1 MSSGRFQFSGSGTFE
16 TGGGTGIT
24 AVLAAAVVVILA
36 LEWIAARIWW
46 ILGGTAVLAVAVFL
60 AVRWLLRYQ
69 EGREAAFA
77 ASRQARREIEAEAFP
92 QVRQGTPPPAIVNHY
107 HNDVHLHVAPGADV
121 SSLIRALPSQ
131 ASAAPEEE

>member
-1 MSSGRFQFSGSGTFE
+1 MRGEFEFSGSGTFR
-16 TGGGTGIT
+16 TGGSGIV
-24 AVLAAAVVVILA
+24 AVMVAAVVVILA

-77 ASRQARREIEAEAFP
+77 ARRRAPRELEAEASP
-92 QVRQGTPPPAIVNHY
+92 QVRQGTRPPAIVNHY

-121 SSLIRALPSQ
+121 SSLIRALPVQ
-131 ASAAPEEE
+131 GNAATEEE